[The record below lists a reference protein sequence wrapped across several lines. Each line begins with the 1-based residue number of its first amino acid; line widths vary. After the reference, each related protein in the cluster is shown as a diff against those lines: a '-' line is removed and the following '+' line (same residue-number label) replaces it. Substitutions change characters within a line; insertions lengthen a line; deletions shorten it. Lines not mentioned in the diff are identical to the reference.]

1 MMKSGNIYLLLT
13 TLVLFLSGCDKE
25 SKLSPTENLGL
36 VDMFSPDENA
46 DPRVKAMYNDYGVWV
61 RTHFNSIDELTNAI
75 LAQDAFVAIRG
86 AENLEEE
93 KIPEVLNYSE
103 ALLSN
108 VSKEYAN
115 AFFPL
120 EFFYVKQ
127 YGSLYW
133 IYPVQALGRSR
144 LILMW
149 PNTTEGAHPGDRPGE
164 PLLSGFRVGF
174 ERVAKVGFNDRG
186 SHGRTLE
193 GICCRWQGL

>member
-1 MMKSGNIYLLLT
+1 M
-13 TLVLFLSGCDKE
+13 
-25 SKLSPTENLGL
+25 SPTENLGL

-149 PNTTEGAHPGDRPGE
+149 PNTTEGAIPVTDPVNHYYQDSVLASSVWRKLGSMIVARMEE
-164 PLLSGFRVGF
+164 PLKEFAAGG
-174 ERVAKVGFNDRG
+174 
-186 SHGRTLE
+186 
-193 GICCRWQGL
+193 

>member
-1 MMKSGNIYLLLT
+1 MIKAGNIYLLLIA
-13 TLVLFLSGCDKE
+13 LVLFLSGCDKE

-120 EFFYVKQ
+120 EF
-127 YGSLYW
+127 
-133 IYPVQALGRSR
+133 
-144 LILMW
+144 
-149 PNTTEGAHPGDRPGE
+149 
-164 PLLSGFRVGF
+164 
-174 ERVAKVGFNDRG
+174 
-186 SHGRTLE
+186 
-193 GICCRWQGL
+193 